1 MSIRLLL
8 LVPTSSAWVYSSTPG
23 TPSNAADQ
31 DRTWASYP
39 NCVVGREQ
47 SPINVVTSQVA
58 PSDQLAATDAIRTKL
73 ETVPELL
80 YNTGHSFQLHET
92 TPQYTV
98 FADEG
103 GPGSEVATGAT
114 KGYTLVRSQ
123 RYNFYQVHWH
133 TPSENTVDGEHAVLE
148 AHFVHQLSDTEWE
161 GNSSLVGSTQHLAVI
176 AVLYDLSDTCNDDLE
191 SFWSEFPLEEGSE
204 SEHSDSAS
212 GEASSGEAAPGES
225 SSGTAAGGG
234 GGFWY
239 WAGSLTTPPCTEG
252 VTWIL
257 LKKRLTACE
266 DQVQRLQKALG
277 LTQKGVTF
285 NNRVVQPLNQRVVI
299 ESPPDGYV
307 DPLDVIIWAQA
318 GVIVCLLVGA
328 LIVVA
333 VGLSRRRRPDV
344 AKRLQDFDPQLEI
357 AYRGTGRS
365 QQGTGNGSVLQTLDV
380 SGKL

>member
-1 MSIRLLL
+1 ML
-8 LVPTSSAWVYSSTPG
+8 
-23 TPSNAADQ
+23 D
-31 DRTWASYP
+31 
-39 NCVVGREQ
+39 
-47 SPINVVTSQVA
+47 
-58 PSDQLAATDAIRTKL
+58 
-73 ETVPELL
+73 
-80 YNTGHSFQLHET
+80 
-92 TPQYTV
+92 
-98 FADEG
+98 
-103 GPGSEVATGAT
+103 
-114 KGYTLVRSQ
+114 
-123 RYNFYQVHWH
+123 
-133 TPSENTVDGEHAVLE
+133 TVDLQDMLAG
-148 AHFVHQLSDTEWE
+148 
-161 GNSSLVGSTQHLAVI
+161 LV
-176 AVLYDLSDTCNDDLE
+176 
-191 SFWSEFPLEEGSE
+191 
-204 SEHSDSAS
+204 
-212 GEASSGEAAPGES
+212 
-225 SSGTAAGGG
+225 G